1 MEIWRYSFVIAFLS
15 KYSVVLEFIFLSHP
29 PQNVFVGY
37 LGQGQ
42 SVVGVEASG
51 LVSKTELVIVTE
63 SFFHFA
69 EFLLI
74 YSVRRVDTFSSLS
87 FKVGVHIADVSH
99 FIRPGNA
106 LDQESARRGT
116 TVYLCEKVNVLN
128 LKWNFD
134 TCLQL
139 FHHLFYS

>member
-1 MEIWRYSFVIAFLS
+1 MLTFFYF
-15 KYSVVLEFIFLSHP
+15 
-29 PQNVFVGY
+29 Y
-37 LGQGQ
+37 L
-42 SVVGVEASG
+42 
-51 LVSKTELVIVTE
+51 
-63 SFFHFA
+63 
-69 EFLLI
+69 
-74 YSVRRVDTFSSLS
+74 

-134 TCLQL
+134 LCLKL
-139 FHHLFYS
+139 SFYF